1 MHCCGH
7 GLHLIGSYQ
16 SCKKIGFATVK
27 SVLDFVATKTF
38 QRLKIKCEITTIFI
52 FYAKRFVYLMQ
63 NKLFKL
69 VFVKK
74 PTYFSRCNSILVCY
88 IYLHL
93 GHTLRPKNQCAST
106 YKCNTYLQDNGS
118 FSFFWRPLLH
128 DAQNQSHLPNLYR
141 HSTNSSRQKKRKI
154 NFWTLTFLGF
164 FQQFLDFGAL

>member
-38 QRLKIKCEITTIFI
+38 QRLKIKCAITAIFI

-74 PTYFSRCNSILVCY
+74 PTYFSRCNFILVCY

-93 GHTLRPKNQCAST
+93 GHTLRLKNQCAST
-106 YKCNTYLQDNGS
+106 YKCNTYLYPTV
-118 FSFFWRPLLH
+118 FYFFGVLYCSMHRI
-128 DAQNQSHLPNLYR
+128 SH
-141 HSTNSSRQKKRKI
+141 
-154 NFWTLTFLGF
+154 TFPTYT
-164 FQQFLDFGAL
+164 DTV